1 MATERIPT
9 DRIIQALRETNGL
22 VSLAAKRVPCSITT
36 INVRRKRVQAVEQ
49 VIQECRGELVDLG
62 ELALRKAVLAG
73 EPWAVSLVLKTLG
86 KDRGYVERQEVT
98 GAEGKAIEHRD
109 VGERREYGPEFIA
122 GVMAELVRAGVIHRE
137 DAGAGDAQPVDPDA
151 ADDEAG
157 GVSGAE

>member
-1 MATERIPT
+1 MSTPVSTERI
-9 DRIIQALRETNGL
+9 IECLRETNGL

-86 KDRGYVERQEVT
+86 KERGYVERQETSGPDGGPIGLAFDLDSWKRQREARRQELADVEDPDDVEP
-98 GAEGKAIEHRD
+98 AE
-109 VGERREYGPEFIA
+109 
-122 GVMAELVRAGVIHRE
+122 E
-137 DAGAGDAQPVDPDA
+137 DECASTDAQ
-151 ADDEAG
+151 G
-157 GVSGAE
+157 